1 MMNDYSP
8 QQKHADV
15 KNVFIA
21 KLQVKH
27 SSWKPENSKS
37 LMTLAL
43 LL

>member
-1 MMNDYSP
+1 MMMMNDYSP

-27 SSWKPENSKS
+27 SS
-37 LMTLAL
+37 
-43 LL
+43 